1 MAEQSSTGRAQNG
14 SWTDDAAAA
23 AAPAPAPAGAK
34 TKWRRAGWGASARIL
49 FSSTDSRGLRVV
61 SGWGEGS
68 GDQPYFLPLLFNNNQ
83 GQVLIT

>member
-23 AAPAPAPAGAK
+23 AAAGAK
-34 TKWRRAGWGASARIL
+34 TKWQRAGWGASARIL